1 MAHIPITSKL
11 RMSFLAATALL
22 TAIALPSLA
31 QSAEGGHAPTFSI
44 EAPVVLVPT
53 TVMDRKGAIVSGLP
67 AEAFAVS
74 QDNIPQHI
82 TSFAEQD
89 IPVSIGIVF
98 DTSGSMRR
106 IMARTKD
113 TLKAFLETCNPEDEA
128 FLYNVATKPQNTS
141 SFTKDFGSIQNQMI
155 YREAGGSTPLVDTIF
170 AAMLQTRHAH
180 NARRALLIISD
191 GMDNDSRYT
200 AAELT
205 AAAVEADVQIYAIS
219 IYDPEPHK
227 KPIELREE
235 RNGISFLEQLTRKTG
250 GFQITAYGA
259 DDVMQVAAKVG
270 RAMRDQYLLGYV
282 PATSSD
288 SGKWHAIKVNLKG
301 NTGTAYARSGFY
313 SK

>member
-205 AAAVEADVQIYAIS
+205 AAFQMFQAV
-219 IYDPEPHK
+219 YDFAAAQGLDRTDNFGTTTIGK
-227 KPIELREE
+227 DS
-235 RNGISFLEQLTRKTG
+235 RNIFHPDYFKVSAAPDKDGRNDHFQHMH
-250 GFQITAYGA
+250 FQIGTRHDPQA
-259 DDVMQVAAKVG
+259 
-270 RAMRDQYLLGYV
+270 RRDRWLPV
-282 PATSSD
+282 
-288 SGKWHAIKVNLKG
+288 
-301 NTGTAYARSGFY
+301 
-313 SK
+313 